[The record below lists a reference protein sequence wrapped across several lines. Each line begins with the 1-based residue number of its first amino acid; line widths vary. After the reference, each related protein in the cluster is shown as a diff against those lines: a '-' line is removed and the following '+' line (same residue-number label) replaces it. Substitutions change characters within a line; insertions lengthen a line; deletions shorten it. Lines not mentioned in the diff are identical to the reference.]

1 MRLHRLLSV
10 LFVSALLAGCES
22 PSAPE
27 PLEQL
32 PRPLTSAE
40 AAVVTGGNRFAF
52 DLLREVSR
60 KK

>member
-1 MRLHRLLSV
+1 MRLRRPIPALLLLS
-10 LFVSALLAGCES
+10 LLAGCES